1 MPWWDVR
8 NASGTFAVSEPN
20 LQAAQA
26 TGTVLSGP
34 YQTQAQAQAALSGKA
49 TSGNGQVTQAP
60 GCGPEAIYTALLAA
74 GFSTIQAIGAMAN
87 AINES
92 RLNPETP
99 PGDGGHSWGLWQFND
114 QSYPDA
120 PHPTGNCAQDITR
133 AVAYLKTHVS
143 GQALAGNTPAEVAG
157 NFAANFER
165 CVGCQPGGSQ
175 YQQRVAN
182 AATVAGWVASGHWPS
197 SSGGSAGG
205 GGGGGSGGSLATQ
218 AVALTASSTRC
229 LVGGSGVIPCLLDA
243 SQARGII
250 GGLCLLAGGL
260 VFGVGV
266 ILVVAQSGAGQAS
279 VKAAASLTPVGRV
292 ASAATGGAKRRSAK
306 EELTAERTG
315 YRNEQLR
322 ARRAKGRA
330 AAKAG
335 QKSP

>member
-8 NASGTFAVSEPN
+8 NASGAHAVSEPN

-34 YQTQAQAQAALSGKA
+34 YSTQAQAQAGLTAKM
-49 TSGNGQVTQAP
+49 TSGNGQVTQVA
-60 GCGPEAIYTALLAA
+60 GCGPEAVYTALLAA
-74 GFSTIQAIGAMAN
+74 GFSTTQAIGAMAN

-92 RLNPETP
+92 GLNPETP
-99 PGDGGHSWGLWQFND
+99 AGDGGHSWGLWQFND
-114 QSYPDA
+114 ASYPDA

-143 GQALAGNTPAEVAG
+143 GQALQGSTGAEVAG

-182 AATVAGWVASGHWPS
+182 AATVAGWISSGHWPT
-197 SSGGSAGG
+197 GPGG
-205 GGGGGSGGSLATQ
+205 GGIGSGASGGGSGGGSGGSLATQ
-218 AVALTASSTRC
+218 AVTLTASSTRC

-260 VFGVGV
+260 VFGAGV
-266 ILVVAQSGAGQAS
+266 ILVVAQSGAGAAS
-279 VKAAASLTPVGRV
+279 AKAAASLTPVGRV
-292 ASAATGGAKRRSAK
+292 ASSVTRKTGSRRRPLAKTLSAND
-306 EELTAERTG
+306 G
-315 YRNEQLR
+315 
-322 ARRAKGRA
+322 G
-330 AAKAG
+330 
-335 QKSP
+335 S

>member
-34 YQTQAQAQAALSGKA
+34 YSTQAQAQAALGGKA

-133 AVAYLKTHVS
+133 AVAYLKSHVS
-143 GQALAGNTPAEVAG
+143 GSALSGSTGAEVAG

-165 CVGCQPGGSQ
+165 CVGCQPGGAQFSS
-175 YQQRVAN
+175 RVAN
-182 AATVAGWVASGHWPS
+182 AATVAGWIASGNWP
-197 SSGGSAGG
+197 SSGGSGSIGSGAS
-205 GGGGGSGGSLATQ
+205 GGSGGTLATQ
-218 AVALTASSTRC
+218 AVTLTASSTRC

-266 ILVVAQSGAGQAS
+266 ILVVAQSGAGAAS
-279 VKAAASLTPVGRV
+279 AKAAASLTPVGRV
-292 ASAATGGAKRRSAK
+292 ASAATGGRRRPLAKTLSAD
-306 EELTAERTG
+306 G
-315 YRNEQLR
+315 
-322 ARRAKGRA
+322 G
-330 AAKAG
+330 
-335 QKSP
+335 